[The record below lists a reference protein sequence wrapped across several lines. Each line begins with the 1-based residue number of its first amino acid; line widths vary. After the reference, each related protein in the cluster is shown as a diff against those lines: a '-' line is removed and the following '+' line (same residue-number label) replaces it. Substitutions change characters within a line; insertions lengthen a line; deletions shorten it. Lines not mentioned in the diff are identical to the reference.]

1 MARRSA
7 RRQRRLGWF
16 NWRATR
22 GTVYLMRPRSR
33 PDLFKIGYTVR
44 PAEQRRRELE
54 KKSDR
59 GLEIICSVTMPHA
72 YALEQKL
79 LRKMRGGWCIF
90 RRRRNKRGT
99 EWFHL
104 KPGEKIEQIRDLV
117 LWEARRTRLLAALR
131 FSWPIFGRVKSFVP
145 VRPPVQK
152 DGISARQR
160 PAASRWRRARPVAGS
175 RSRRR

>member
-1 MARRSA
+1 MARRSM
-7 RRQRRLGWF
+7 RRQRRVGWF

-22 GTVYLMRPRSR
+22 GTVYLMQPRSR

-72 YALEQKL
+72 YSLEQKL
-79 LRKMRGGWCIF
+79 LRRMRGGWWIF
-90 RRRRNKRGT
+90 RRRANTRGT

-104 KPGEKIEQIRDLV
+104 RPGERIEHIRDLV
-117 LWEARRTRLLAALR
+117 LWEARRTRLSAVLR
-131 FSWPIFGRVKSFVP
+131 FSWPIFSRLWFSAP
-145 VRPPVQK
+145 VRAPAGRA
-152 DGISARQR
+152 GISPRQR
-160 PAASRWRRARPVAGS
+160 QAGV
-175 RSRRR
+175 R

>member
-59 GLEIICSVTMPHA
+59 GLEIICSVTMP
-72 YALEQKL
+72 
-79 LRKMRGGWCIF
+79 RIF
-90 RRRRNKRGT
+90 RR
-99 EWFHL
+99 
-104 KPGEKIEQIRDLV
+104 
-117 LWEARRTRLLAALR
+117 
-131 FSWPIFGRVKSFVP
+131 SFCS
-145 VRPPVQK
+145 K
-152 DGISARQR
+152 A
-160 PAASRWRRARPVAGS
+160 
-175 RSRRR
+175 